1 MTIVVEALAS
11 SCKFESATIST
22 ETRGVGVNF
31 FGCAINQTRVIHP
44 RRPRGS
50 QSGRE
55 KRRDESFQAQTDC
68 PWVSE
73 DGVSKQDTFIQNG
86 S

>member
-1 MTIVVEALAS
+1 MTIVVKALAS
-11 SCKFESATIST
+11 SCKSKRHYINRSA
-22 ETRGVGVNF
+22 GGGVNF
-31 FGCAINQTRVIHP
+31 LGCAINQTRVSHP

-55 KRRDESFQAQTDC
+55 KRREESFQAQTDC

>member
-22 ETRGVGVNF
+22 EAKRGAGGGVGVNF
-31 FGCAINQTRVIHP
+31 LGCAINQTRVIYP

-50 QSGRE
+50 QLGRK
-55 KRRDESFQAQTDC
+55 KRRDESTD
-68 PWVSE
+68 
-73 DGVSKQDTFIQNG
+73 
-86 S
+86 

>member
-22 ETRGVGVNF
+22 EAKRGAGGVNF
-31 FGCAINQTRVIHP
+31 LGCAINQTRVIYP

-50 QSGRE
+50 QLGRK
-55 KRRDESFQAQTDC
+55 KRRDESTD
-68 PWVSE
+68 
-73 DGVSKQDTFIQNG
+73 
-86 S
+86 

>member
-22 ETRGVGVNF
+22 EAKRGAGVNF
-31 FGCAINQTRVIHP
+31 LGCAINQTRVIYP

-50 QSGRE
+50 QLGRK
-55 KRRDESFQAQTDC
+55 KRRDESTD
-68 PWVSE
+68 
-73 DGVSKQDTFIQNG
+73 
-86 S
+86 